1 MVYFYLSEKYW
12 FDGIEQLE
20 DWKTWEGYKDGS
32 YCWTLQTY
40 YYLKNIGL
48 SCKLVNYI
56 PNKGII
62 VSHKAN
68 FPSILIPNK
77 HQLFVCCAADWGLH
91 LFSQVNLVQNPEG
104 EKKSGTPFIERNVT
118 KSINIFIR
126 LWPQSG
132 LLKRTDSRGTQFSRL
147 VFMGRKEN
155 LHTDLQ
161 SEHWLSFINENE
173 LEWCVVD
180 EPADWK
186 DYRHVDATISI
197 RDFDD
202 NAYDWKPATKLY
214 NSWLAGVIPIC
225 GNESAYSF
233 ESDSKEDCLIVRT
246 YDELCQTILHLK
258 EDKEFRER
266 CYKASRA
273 RSKDIT
279 FDKITDDWVNLFE
292 NRLKLELENWSNRS
306 VLGRY
311 FIHLRKMCGFILK
324 KTLQK

>member
-12 FDGIEQLE
+12 FDGIEHLE
-20 DWKTWEGYKDGS
+20 DWKTFEGYKDGS

-40 YYLKNIGL
+40 YYLKERGIN
-48 SCKLVNYI
+48 CKLVNYI
-56 PNKGII
+56 PNNGII

-68 FPSILIPNK
+68 FPSILFPNK
-77 HQLFVCCAADWGLH
+77 RQLFVCCAADWGLH

-118 KSINIFIR
+118 KSTNIFVR

-132 LLKRTDSRGTQFSRL
+132 LLERNASRGTKFSHL

-155 LHTDLQ
+155 LHFDLQ
-161 SEHWLSFINENE
+161 SEHWLSFIRENE
-173 LEWCVVD
+173 LEWSVVD
-180 EPADWK
+180 EPTGWK
-186 DYRHVDATISI
+186 DYRDVDATISI
-197 RDFDD
+197 RDFSD

-225 GNESAYSF
+225 GNESAYSY
-233 ESDSKEDCLIVRT
+233 ESNLEEDCLIVRT
-246 YDELCQTILHLK
+246 YDELCQTILQLK
-258 EDKEFRER
+258 EDKKFRER
-266 CYKASRA
+266 CYEASRT

-279 FDKITDDWVNLFE
+279 FAKITDDWVDLIE
-292 NRLKLELENWSNRS
+292 NSLKSELEKWSNS
-306 VLGRY
+306 NVLKRY
-311 FIHLRKMCGFILK
+311 CTHLRKLCGFILK